1 MNKLDISQDITRW
14 EKSKEKINQLLKEDD
29 ISTVIMM
36 EFYNKYIRSHYNEVA
51 RSLFDLSFN
60 NWYEKNMK
68 G

>member
-29 ISTVIMM
+29 ISTVTMM
-36 EFYNKYIRSHYNEVA
+36 EFYNLYIRSPYDDVA
-51 RSLFDLSFN
+51 VALFDLCFN

>member
-36 EFYNKYIRSHYNEVA
+36 ELYKKYIKSHYNEVA

-60 NWYEKNMK
+60 RWYEKNMK